1 MEKEKPKFNALT
13 PEVLEE
19 GNKSIYNEA
28 LDFAFSNK
36 DIKNIAITGI
46 YGSGKSTVW
55 NTYVNKNDEL
65 KNKNIITVS
74 LGKYEDNIEEIGI
87 KLEDNKDKDNNSEDK
102 YKDSETNYKDNEYE
116 KIGEDILDNE
126 NRVERQ
132 IINQIL
138 SQVNAKDIP
147 LSKYGFKSNKSRC
160 IIIFQSLSILL
171 FIFSVLFLVTRSE
184 LIKIN
189 SAFES
194 TCLVSISILSLFLT
208 SLYFFYTSL
217 GKNKLQISKINFKG
231 AEADLNNKDNNDE
244 TVLDRDIKELVYLI
258 KSSKSKIIV
267 FEDLDRYDNIAIYT
281 KLRELNFLLNKFSKT
296 NDSENEEIKFVY
308 MIRDGIFKSK
318 NRTKFFDY
326 IIPIVPIVDSRNSE
340 NIIVNLLGDLES
352 LIDKKLIFKISLYI
366 DDMRLIKNIINEF
379 IIYKDIIKMNE
390 LKLSYDKL
398 FSLIVLKNIFPSEFD
413 LLQEDRGYLFDV
425 IYGVEYLKINER
437 NNLKTK
443 IEESQKKI
451 ESIIGDNED
460 EYKYYSADLNYLIEK
475 EVLSLKLIKP
485 NIQSFEKEVI
495 IRNTLNEG
503 LLNYLGKNYYNK
515 ICELLIDITI
525 NKNFINLDKE
535 LLLLASSEIDKVFR
549 NISDCIA
556 NKKYLPLIKILIGQG
571 YIDKTYWHYK
581 GYFYK
586 GSLGVNDIIFIKNIN
601 EAQVQDPFLELENPS
616 EIINRLDKM
625 DFSKFNILNK
635 KLLECCINENR
646 IEYILSI
653 IRTVIEN
660 RNYKKL
666 AEVLENYDYKVIERL
681 ISIILPDYKN
691 CIVKILEV
699 SKDCYSKVYN
709 NILIAIYTNNKLDKN
724 IIKYFN
730 KYIEDRL
737 EIAQLISEE
746 KFHCFLEN
754 IIMSKVKFNILY
766 KDIVDINRIKDIVRL
781 NAYFLHVYNIKYILK
796 KILGISVQYGN
807 LLSEIYN
814 SSLSQCK
821 EYIES
826 DFIGFIETYII
837 FNENKEVYI
846 NDENILIR
854 ILNSELFNNLKID
867 YLNLNKTKLS
877 NIKDFKNAFE
887 NEEILDCMFDRDLI
901 LFNKDNVKIYY
912 ETVEK
917 LSKKFI
923 DYVERNLN
931 ESNVDEIL
939 KGNSDMCNEF
949 INNPELSDN
958 LFKYVYKYAKEPI
971 KNLDSNL
978 SKERINLLLGKELIA
993 INYDNMEQML
1003 GKFEEEIVTL
1013 VNSNEGDFQD
1023 SLINEMKEHD
1033 LEEELIYKLINS
1045 KISDENAM
1053 KLVDIIE
1060 SGVLIEKINS
1070 DKENL
1075 ISSIIDREL
1084 SNDNINYICNNF
1096 KEFKFQEKFISN
1108 LYNNQELYYL
1118 SNDNLNDDVMAFILN
1133 LKDLDV
1139 DIKTDL
1145 ICKKIDNNTDFSLL
1159 KKYIESVPE
1168 ISKLAGLWKNNY
1180 PKLISNSEKQ
1190 VGNKLLEKGIV
1201 GRYGNKE
1208 PIKIFIPKDKKQKG
1222 KNGA

>member
-1 MEKEKPKFNALT
+1 MEKENPKFNALT
-13 PEVLEE
+13 PEVLDK
-19 GNKSIYNEA
+19 NKEIYTKA
-28 LDFAFSNK
+28 LDFAFSNE

-87 KLEDNKDKDNNSEDK
+87 KLEDNEDKDNNS
-102 YKDSETNYKDNEYE
+102 
-116 KIGEDILDNE
+116 EDILDNE

-208 SLYFFYTSL
+208 LIYFFYTSL
-217 GKNKLQISKINFKG
+217 GKNKLQISKIYFKG
-231 AEADLNNKDNNDE
+231 AEADLNNKDNTDE

-267 FEDLDRYDNIAIYT
+267 FEDLDRYDNISIYT
-281 KLRELNFLLNKFSKT
+281 KLRELNFLLNKYSKT
-296 NDSENEEIKFVY
+296 NDDGEAIRFVY

-326 IIPIVPIVDSRNSE
+326 IIPIVPIVDSKNSE
-340 NIIVNLLGDLES
+340 NIIVNLLGDLNS
-352 LIDKKLIFKISLYI
+352 LIDKRLIFNTSLYI

-379 IIYKDIIKMNE
+379 IIYKDIINMND

-398 FSLIVLKNIFPSEFD
+398 FSLIILKNIFPYEFD
-413 LLQEDRGYLFDV
+413 LLQLNTGYLYDV
-425 IYGVEYLKINER
+425 IAKMEELKNEKWKDTKERIKNYQQKYNSIVNNITDEKKLNMTNILKESIKLEMESLQLYNINIKDENKDSFEVDINEYDKDFIINKTMNKQLFSYYNNDYEEYKKICNLLIKIN
-437 NNLKTK
+437 
-443 IEESQKKI
+443 
-451 ESIIGDNED
+451 
-460 EYKYYSADLNYLIEK
+460 
-475 EVLSLKLIKP
+475 
-485 NIQSFEKEVI
+485 
-495 IRNTLNEG
+495 LNE
-503 LLNYLGKNYYNK
+503 K
-515 ICELLIDITI
+515 IL
-525 NKNFINLDKE
+525 NLDKA
-535 LLLLASSEIDKVFR
+535 LMSIISVSEINEVFE
-549 NISDCIA
+549 
-556 NKKYLPLIKILIGQG
+556 NKQKTFNFKYLPLVRVLVLQG

-586 GSLGVNDIIFIKNIN
+586 GSLGINDIIFIKNIN
-601 EAQVQDPFLELENPS
+601 EAQEQDYLLDIENPS
-616 EIINRLDKM
+616 KIINRLDKS
-625 DFSKFNILNK
+625 DFNRFNILNK
-635 KLLECCINENR
+635 KLLKCCIEKNN
-646 IEYILSI
+646 IECILSI
-653 IRTVIEN
+653 INSVKN
-660 RNYKKL
+660 NGNYIKL
-666 AEVLENYDYKVIERL
+666 AEILETYDYGIIEKL
-681 ISIILPDYKN
+681 IFILSIKN
-691 CIVKILEV
+691 IEDIIELVEV
-699 SKDCYSKVYN
+699 SKDSYCNAYN
-709 NILIAIYTNNKLDKN
+709 NILIAIYTNEQIDTKKIEKFNLYLENNWKVVSLLPEDRIDMFYNNISNVGVKFIDLQGDEINTN
-724 IIKYFN
+724 IIKN
-730 KYIEDRL
+730 IE
-737 EIAQLISEE
+737 S
-746 KFHCFLEN
+746 
-754 IIMSKVKFNILY
+754 
-766 KDIVDINRIKDIVRL
+766 L
-781 NAYFLHVYNIKYILK
+781 NAYELCVKNVVYIIEKV
-796 KILGISVQYGN
+796 LGKSVQYGN
-807 LLSEIYN
+807 LLSEINN
-814 SSLSQCK
+814 SSLSECKKYIENSFDSFLK
-821 EYIES
+821 EYINGNKNE
-826 DFIGFIETYII
+826 DFT
-837 FNENKEVYI
+837 
-846 NDENILIR
+846 NDENILKK
-854 ILNSELFNNLKID
+854 ILNSEIPNEYKIK
-867 YLNLNKTKLS
+867 YLNLNNTKVT
-877 NIKDFKNAFE
+877 NYNDFNNAFK

-912 ETVEK
+912 ETFEK

-949 INNPELSDN
+949 INNPELRDG
-958 LFKYVYKYAKEPI
+958 LFEYIYKYATKPVETI
-971 KNLDSNL
+971 DSNL
-978 SKERINLLLGKELIA
+978 SKERINLLIKQELIE
-993 INYDNMEQML
+993 INYKNINFLLEKNWKEVIIMWGTSTENDIQD
-1003 GKFEEEIVTL
+1003 KFVDILLDCELEE
-1013 VNSNEGDFQD
+1013 
-1023 SLINEMKEHD
+1023 K
-1033 LEEELIYKLINS
+1033 EELIYKLINS

-1075 ISSIIDREL
+1075 ISNIIDREL

-1096 KEFKFQEKFISN
+1096 KEFKFREKFISN
-1108 LYNNQELYYL
+1108 LYNNQKLYYL

-1145 ICKKIDNNTDFSLL
+1145 ICKKIDNNTDVSLL
-1159 KKYIESVPE
+1159 KKYIGAVKE
-1168 ISKLAGLWKNNY
+1168 ISELAEVWENKR
-1180 PKLISNSEKQ
+1180 PKLETDKKLK

-1201 GRYGNKE
+1201 KRFGNGN
-1208 PIKIFIPKDKKQKG
+1208 PIKIYI
-1222 KNGA
+1222 